1 MLLAIW
7 VFVLVLRLLG
17 LIKRYKMVVGNAAD
31 REERVTKTD
40 TGCGNGRLAGRPAS
54 YRTEKI
60 TGRNLMKRIIGRF
73 TYTATITFA
82 AVLFCMTIIFGSPLV
97 SRAETG
103 GEPKMRDV
111 EARINDV
118 HSKLKITEA
127 QEEQW
132 NKVAQVMRDNAATME
147 PLIKAR
153 KAQINTMNAVED
165 LKSYA
170 KISDAHTAGL
180 NNFILVFEPLYTGMS
195 DEQKKIA
202 DKIFT
207 KHDHH
212 KRSKKK

>member
-1 MLLAIW
+1 
-7 VFVLVLRLLG
+7 
-17 LIKRYKMVVGNAAD
+17 
-31 REERVTKTD
+31 
-40 TGCGNGRLAGRPAS
+40 
-54 YRTEKI
+54 
-60 TGRNLMKRIIGRF
+60 MKRIICRF
-73 TYTATITFA
+73 TYTTTATFA
-82 AVLFCMTIIFGSPLV
+82 AVLLCMTIIFGGPLV
-97 SRAETG
+97 SRAQTTAA
-103 GEPKMRDV
+103 EPKAPEV
-111 EARINDV
+111 EARINDI

-153 KAQINTMNAVED
+153 KVQIKTLNAVED

-170 KISDAHTAGL
+170 KISEVHTAGL
-180 NNFILVFEPLYTGMS
+180 NNFILVFEPLYAGMS

-207 KHDHH
+207 KRDHH

>member
-1 MLLAIW
+1 
-7 VFVLVLRLLG
+7 
-17 LIKRYKMVVGNAAD
+17 
-31 REERVTKTD
+31 
-40 TGCGNGRLAGRPAS
+40 
-54 YRTEKI
+54 
-60 TGRNLMKRIIGRF
+60 MKCTICRF
-73 TYTATITFA
+73 TYTTMVTFA
-82 AVLFCMTIIFGSPLV
+82 AVLFCMTIIFGSPSAL
-97 SRAETG
+97 RAETAA
-103 GEPKMRDV
+103 EAKMPDV
-111 EARINDV
+111 EKRITDI

-132 NKVAQVMRDNAATME
+132 SKVAQVMRENAATME

-153 KAQINTMNAVED
+153 KAQINTLNAVDD

-170 KISDAHTAGL
+170 QISDAHTAGL
-180 NNFILVFEPLYTGMS
+180 NKFISAFEPLYAGMS